1 MYNPRLSVKEV
12 ELFETLRLK
21 KLRDAETFA
30 DEEYP
35 GILDILIGHYS
46 ESAHFVYELLQNAD
60 DCEASSVEFLLFP
73 QFLIFKHNGP
83 IQFSITEKG
92 VRPIGHINAIT
103 NIGFNE
109 KKDNKIGKFGIGF
122 KSVLKYSSS
131 PEIYDD
137 KFWFKLD
144 FIVPTLLEHDNEYRQ
159 HGETLFKLPFIQGKE
174 QEFYDVV
181 RDRLSKR

>member
-1 MYNPRLSVKEV
+1 MYNPNLSVKEV

-35 GILDILIGHYS
+35 GILDNLIGHYS

-83 IQFSITEKG
+83 IHFSITEKG
-92 VRPIGHINAIT
+92 VRPIGG
-103 NIGFNE
+103 NIQT
-109 KKDNKIGKFGIGF
+109 
-122 KSVLKYSSS
+122 V
-131 PEIYDD
+131 
-137 KFWFKLD
+137 W
-144 FIVPTLLEHDNEYRQ
+144 
-159 HGETLFKLPFIQGKE
+159 
-174 QEFYDVV
+174 
-181 RDRLSKR
+181 